1 MILTVRKPLPE
12 DHLRRAVRLVAV
24 LNLAYFFVEFV
35 VALAI
40 GSVSLFADSI
50 DFLEDTSVKLPYPR
64 FSRLVGPM
72 AGTCGKALS
81 ILLATVIATLC
92 TAWHT
97 FLSPVP
103 AGTIAAIADGR
114 RGVRHQFYVRP
125 CPGSLPPSQ
134 RQLDQGRLLS
144 ARNDALANLAI
155 SAASLLTA
163 YTLSVWPD
171 LIVGLGIVAINADA
185 ARKGLGGRK
194 QRAY

>member
-12 DHLRRAVRLVAV
+12 DHLRRALRLVAV

-64 FSRLVGPM
+64 FSGLVGPM

-81 ILLATVIATLC
+81 GILLATVIATLC

-103 AGTIAAIADGR
+103 VGTIAAIADGR
-114 RGVRHQFYVRP
+114 RGVRHRFYVRP

-144 ARNDALANLAI
+144 ARNDVLANLAI

-163 YTLSVWPD
+163 YPLSV
-171 LIVGLGIVAINADA
+171 
-185 ARKGLGGRK
+185 
-194 QRAY
+194 